1 MAATLA
7 PDHFQPLDGR
17 PHLGLVAR
25 SKAEL
30 EAALRCHLD
39 KILRQ
44 GRTNDVRIAGAAG
57 EGNIVDLACGDRG
70 QFQPGR
76 IWPRQIAGREMD
88 TYHRWMEVAIYA
100 TLGGLPALVVPAGFH
115 ANGRWPMGI
124 QLIGPYGGDAKV
136 LRAGAAYEQI
146 RAEFIARRPAEMAP
160 A

>member
-1 MAATLA
+1 MSDVWIDLLSNEGPMGRSIRDVGRLLTTQSGFD
-7 PDHFQPLDGR
+7 PRSPLSMQM
-17 PHLGLVAR
+17 PLG
-25 SKAEL
+25 
-30 EAALRCHLD
+30 C
-39 KILRQ
+39 
-44 GRTNDVRIAGAAG
+44 
-57 EGNIVDLACGDRG
+57 
-70 QFQPGR
+70 
-76 IWPRQIAGREMD
+76 EMD